1 MKKEQIVEKAG
12 GFLARASF
20 QFKKH
25 SPEIFVVAG
34 IVGTVASAVMACR
47 ATLRV
52 SSVFDEAKNDIE
64 RIHKNEKDGDMQDNT
79 QKNIVAVYARTGL
92 KIVRLYAPSV
102 VLGALSITSIVTSHG
117 MMKKRNLALASA
129 YTAIDKNFKGYR
141 DRIAERFGDEV
152 EKEIR
157 YNLKDEKIEETV
169 VDPETGKEKKVKKTV
184 KVVSGDLSQYSE
196 YARYFD
202 ETSTKYNRVEDLN
215 MSFLSGAQNFLNT
228 KLRANKYVFLDEVY
242 DFLDLPKTKASRAV
256 GWVYDPYDP
265 NCDSYIDLRTR
276 IVYRKNEEGIIKP
289 VIMLDPNVDGDI
301 LDKFEEIEMR

>member
-1 MKKEQIVEKAG
+1 MNKEQIIEKAG

-20 QFKKH
+20 QFKRH
-25 SPEIFVVAG
+25 SPEIFVIAG
-34 IVGTVASAVMACR
+34 VVGTVASAVMACR
-47 ATLRV
+47 ATLKV
-52 SSVFDEAKNDIE
+52 SSIFDEAKEDIE
-64 RIHKNEKDGDMQDNT
+64 TIHKNETESDVQSTAKKELAG
-79 QKNIVAVYARTGL
+79 VYARTGL

-141 DRIAERFGDEV
+141 DRVAERFGDEV

-184 KVVSGDLSQYSE
+184 KVMSGDLSQYSE

-202 ETSTKYNRVEDLN
+202 ESSTKWNRVEDLN

-265 NCDSYIDLRTR
+265 NCDSYIEFRTR
-276 IVYRKNEEGIIKP
+276 IVYRKDEEGFTKA
-289 VIMLDPNVDGDI
+289 VIMIDPNVDGDI
-301 LDKFEEIEMR
+301 LDKFEEIERR

>member
-1 MKKEQIVEKAG
+1 MNKEQIIEKAG
-12 GFLARASF
+12 GLLARASF

-34 IVGTVASAVMACR
+34 VVGTVASAVMACR
-47 ATLRV
+47 ATLKV
-52 SSVFDEAKNDIE
+52 SSIFDEAKKDLE
-64 RIHKNEKDGDMQDNT
+64 TIHKNDDSEQQQNT
-79 QKNIVAVYARTGL
+79 KKELTAVYARTGL
-92 KIVRLYAPSV
+92 RLVRLYAPSV
-102 VLGALSITSIVTSHG
+102 VLGAISITSIVTSHG
-117 MMKKRNLALASA
+117 IMKKRNLALASA

-141 DRIAERFGDEV
+141 DRVAERFGNEV

-202 ETSTKYNRVEDLN
+202 ETSTYYNRVEDLN
-215 MSFLSGAQNFLNT
+215 FSFLSGAQNFLNT

-256 GWVYDPYDP
+256 GWVYDPYDQ

-276 IVYRKNEEGIIKP
+276 IVYRKDEEGITKP
-289 VIMLDPNVDGDI
+289 VIMIDPNVDGDI
-301 LDKFEEIEMR
+301 LDKFEEIEMK